1 MEKLS
6 YLNRKE
12 AIFITKHNELWM
24 LPTLLQAKE
33 GVTKGFLIY
42 GLIADI
48 FPKNVW
54 KNVENGMFMLI
65 MLCW

>member
-1 MEKLS
+1 
-6 YLNRKE
+6 
-12 AIFITKHNELWM
+12 M
-24 LPTLLQAKE
+24 LLTLLQAKE